1 MDKPFFDKPP
11 LTYEEQI
18 QLLKSRGLSIQD
30 EEKALHI
37 LQVISYYRLSGYWF
51 PLLVDKVNHK
61 FKHNAEFET
70 AFNLYKFDREFRLLI
85 LGELEKIE
93 VAVRGQMIQQLS
105 LKISPFWF
113 EDETLFKSAYT
124 HNKTIDKIRE
134 ELKRSDEEFILK
146 FKAKYQNEFP
156 PSWMTLEI
164 TSFGSLSVLFS
175 ALKPCRAKRNIA
187 NYFGLDEKTFQS
199 WLHSFVYLRNVCAH
213 HSRLWNRDL
222 RIKPQIPNKP
232 KKQWL
237 KNSDIENDKVYFQLS
252 MILYLIQTINPKNSI
267 TSRFKSLLTKYPN
280 IDVKAMGFPDNW
292 EKESL
297 WEQV

>member
-1 MDKPFFDKPP
+1 MNKSFFDKPP
-11 LTYEEQI
+11 LNYDDQI

-30 EEKALHI
+30 EDKALHI

-51 PLLVDKVNHK
+51 PLLEDKVNHK
-61 FKHNAEFET
+61 FKSNTEFET

-93 VAVRGQMIQQLS
+93 VAVRSQMIQQLS

-113 EDETLFKSAYT
+113 EDVSQFKKA
-124 HNKTIDKIRE
+124 HVHKKTIDKIRD

-146 FKAKYQNEFP
+146 FKEKYQNEFP
-156 PSWMTLEI
+156 PSWMTLEV

-175 ALKPCRAKRNIA
+175 ALNPGRAKRDIA
-187 NYFGLDEKTFQS
+187 NYFGLNERTFQS
-199 WLHSFVYLRNVCAH
+199 WLHSIVYLRNVCAH
-213 HSRLWNRDL
+213 HSRLWNRDI
-222 RIKPQIPNKP
+222 RVKPQIPDNP

-237 KNSDIENDKVYFQLS
+237 KNSEIENDKVYFLLS

-280 IDVKAMGFPDNW
+280 VDVKAMGFPENW
-292 EKESL
+292 EEETL
-297 WEQV
+297 WK

>member
-1 MDKPFFDKPP
+1 MNKSFFDKPA
-11 LTYEEQI
+11 LTYDDQI

-30 EEKALHI
+30 ENKALHI

-51 PLLVDKVNHK
+51 PLLEDKVNHK
-61 FKHNAEFET
+61 FKSNAEFET

-93 VAVRGQMIQQLS
+93 VAVRSQMIQQLS

-113 EDETLFKSAYT
+113 EDVSQFKKA
-124 HNKTIDKIRE
+124 HVHKKTIDKIRD

-146 FKAKYQNEFP
+146 FKEKYQNEFP
-156 PSWMTLEI
+156 PSWMTLEV

-175 ALKPCRAKRNIA
+175 ALNPGRAKRDIA
-187 NYFGLDEKTFQS
+187 NYFGLNERTFQS
-199 WLHSFVYLRNVCAH
+199 WLHSIVYLRNVCAH
-213 HSRLWNRDL
+213 HSRLWNRDI
-222 RIKPQIPNKP
+222 RVKPQIPDNP

-237 KNSDIENDKVYFQLS
+237 KNSEIENDKVYFLLS

-280 IDVKAMGFPDNW
+280 VDVKAMGFPDNW
-292 EKESL
+292 EEESL
-297 WEQV
+297 WK

>member
-1 MDKPFFDKPP
+1 MNKSFFDKPP
-11 LTYEEQI
+11 LNYDDQI

-30 EEKALHI
+30 EDKALHI

-51 PLLVDKVNHK
+51 PLLEDKVNHK
-61 FKHNAEFET
+61 FKSNTEFET

-93 VAVRGQMIQQLS
+93 VAVRSQMIQQLS

-113 EDETLFKSAYT
+113 EHVSQFKKA
-124 HNKTIDKIRE
+124 HVHKKTIDKISD

-146 FKAKYQNEFP
+146 FKEKYQNEFP
-156 PSWMTLEI
+156 PSWMTLEV

-175 ALKPCRAKRNIA
+175 ALNPGRAKRDIA
-187 NYFGLDEKTFQS
+187 NYFGLNERTFQS
-199 WLHSFVYLRNVCAH
+199 WLHSIVYLRNVCAH
-213 HSRLWNRDL
+213 HSRLWNRDI
-222 RIKPQIPNKP
+222 RVKPQIPDNP

-237 KNSDIENDKVYFQLS
+237 KNSEIENDKVYFLLS

-280 IDVKAMGFPDNW
+280 VDVKAMGFPDNW
-292 EKESL
+292 EEESL
-297 WEQV
+297 WK

>member
-1 MDKPFFDKPP
+1 MNKSFFDKPS
-11 LTYEEQI
+11 LNYDDQI

-30 EEKALHI
+30 EDKALHI

-51 PLLVDKVNHK
+51 PLLEDKVNHK
-61 FKHNAEFET
+61 FKSNTEFET

-93 VAVRGQMIQQLS
+93 VAVRSQMIQQLS

-113 EDETLFKSAYT
+113 EHVSQFKKA
-124 HNKTIDKIRE
+124 HVHKKTIDKIRD

-146 FKAKYQNEFP
+146 FKEKYQNEFP
-156 PSWMTLEI
+156 PSWMTLEV

-175 ALKPCRAKRNIA
+175 ALNPGRAKRDIA
-187 NYFGLDEKTFQS
+187 NYFGLNERTFQS
-199 WLHSFVYLRNVCAH
+199 WLHSIVYLRNVCAH
-213 HSRLWNRDL
+213 HSRLWNRDI
-222 RIKPQIPNKP
+222 RVKPQIPDNP

-237 KNSDIENDKVYFQLS
+237 KNSEIENDKVYFLLS

-280 IDVKAMGFPDNW
+280 VDVKAMGFPDNW
-292 EKESL
+292 EEESL
-297 WEQV
+297 WK

>member
-1 MDKPFFDKPP
+1 MNKSFFDKPA
-11 LTYEEQI
+11 LTYDDQI

-30 EEKALHI
+30 EDKALHI

-51 PLLVDKVNHK
+51 PLLEDKVNHK
-61 FKHNAEFET
+61 FKSNAEFET

-93 VAVRGQMIQQLS
+93 VAVRSQMIQQLS

-113 EDETLFKSAYT
+113 EDVSQFKKA
-124 HNKTIDKIRE
+124 HVHKKTIDKIRD

-146 FKAKYQNEFP
+146 FKEKYQNEFP
-156 PSWMTLEI
+156 PSWMTLEV

-175 ALKPCRAKRNIA
+175 ALNPGRAKRDIA
-187 NYFGLDEKTFQS
+187 NYFGLNERTFQS
-199 WLHSFVYLRNVCAH
+199 WLHSIVYLRNVCAH
-213 HSRLWNRDL
+213 HSRLWNRDI
-222 RIKPQIPNKP
+222 RVKPQIPDNP

-237 KNSDIENDKVYFQLS
+237 KNSEIENDKVYFLLS

-280 IDVKAMGFPDNW
+280 VDVKAMGFPDNW
-292 EKESL
+292 EEESL
-297 WEQV
+297 WK

>member
-1 MDKPFFDKPP
+1 MNKSFFDKPA
-11 LTYEEQI
+11 LTYDDQI

-51 PLLVDKVNHK
+51 PLLEDKVNHK
-61 FKHNAEFET
+61 FKSNAEFET

-93 VAVRGQMIQQLS
+93 VAVRSQMIQQLS

-113 EDETLFKSAYT
+113 EDVSQFKKA
-124 HNKTIDKIRE
+124 HVHKKTIDKIRD

-146 FKAKYQNEFP
+146 FKEKYQNEFP
-156 PSWMTLEI
+156 PSWMTLEV

-175 ALKPCRAKRNIA
+175 ALNPGRAKRDIA
-187 NYFGLDEKTFQS
+187 NYFGLNEKTFQS
-199 WLHSFVYLRNVCAH
+199 WLHSIVYLRNVCAH
-213 HSRLWNRDL
+213 HSRLWNRDI
-222 RIKPQIPNKP
+222 RVKPQIPDNP

-237 KNSDIENDKVYFQLS
+237 KNREVENDKVYFLLS

-267 TSRFKSLLTKYPN
+267 TSRFKYLLTKYPN

-292 EKESL
+292 TEESL
-297 WEQV
+297 WK

>member
-1 MDKPFFDKPP
+1 MNKSFFDKPP
-11 LTYEEQI
+11 LNYDDQI

-30 EEKALHI
+30 EDKALHI

-51 PLLVDKVNHK
+51 PLLEDKVNHK
-61 FKHNAEFET
+61 FKSNTEFET

-93 VAVRGQMIQQLS
+93 VAVRSQMIQQLS

-113 EDETLFKSAYT
+113 EHVSQFKKA
-124 HNKTIDKIRE
+124 HVHKKTIDKIRD

-146 FKAKYQNEFP
+146 FKEKYQNEFP
-156 PSWMTLEI
+156 PSWMTLEV

-175 ALKPCRAKRNIA
+175 ALNPGRAKRDIA
-187 NYFGLDEKTFQS
+187 NYFGLNERTFQS
-199 WLHSFVYLRNVCAH
+199 WLHSIVYLRNVCAH
-213 HSRLWNRDL
+213 HSRLWNRDI
-222 RIKPQIPNKP
+222 RVKPQIPDNP

-237 KNSDIENDKVYFQLS
+237 KNSEIENDKVYFLLS

-280 IDVKAMGFPDNW
+280 VDVKAMGFPDNW
-292 EKESL
+292 EEESL
-297 WEQV
+297 WK

>member
-11 LTYEEQI
+11 LTYEDQI
-18 QLLKSRGLSIQD
+18 ELLKSRGLSIQD

-51 PLLVDKVNHK
+51 PLLEDKVNHK
-61 FKHNAEFET
+61 FKSNAEFET

-113 EDETLFKSAYT
+113 EDKAQFKNAYT
-124 HNKTIDKIRE
+124 HNKTIDKIRD

-146 FKAKYQNEFP
+146 FKEKYQNDFP
-156 PSWMTLEI
+156 PSWMTLEV

-175 ALKPCRAKRNIA
+175 ALNPGRVKRNIA
-187 NYFGLDEKTFQS
+187 NYFGLDERTFQS
-199 WLHSFVYLRNVCAH
+199 WLHSIVYLRNVCAH
-213 HSRLWNRDL
+213 HSRLWNRDI
-222 RIKPQIPNKP
+222 RVKPQIPDNP

-237 KNSDIENDKVYFQLS
+237 NNTDLENDKVYFLLS

-267 TSRFKSLLTKYPN
+267 TSRFKSLLVKYPN
-280 IDVKAMGFPDNW
+280 VDVKAMGFPDNW
-292 EKESL
+292 VEETL
-297 WEQV
+297 WK

>member
-1 MDKPFFDKPP
+1 MDKAFFDKPP
-11 LTYEEQI
+11 LTYEDQV
-18 QLLKSRGLSIQD
+18 QLLKSRGLLIED

-51 PLLVDKVNHK
+51 PLLEDKANHK
-61 FKHNAEFET
+61 FKSNAQFET

-113 EDETLFKSAYT
+113 EDKAQFKNTHT
-124 HNKTIDKIRE
+124 HNKTIEKIRD
-134 ELKRSDEEFILK
+134 ELRRSDEEFILK
-146 FKAKYQNEFP
+146 FKEKYQNEFP
-156 PSWMTLEI
+156 PSWMTLEV

-175 ALKPCRAKRNIA
+175 ALNAGRAKRNIA
-187 NYFGLDEKTFQS
+187 NYFGLNERTFQS
-199 WLHSFVYLRNVCAH
+199 WLHSIVYLRNVCAH
-213 HSRLWNRDL
+213 HSRLWNREI
-222 RIKPQIPNKP
+222 RVKPQIPDNP
-232 KKQWL
+232 KNQWL
-237 KNSDIENDKVYFQLS
+237 KNREIENDKVYFLLC

-267 TSRFKSLLTKYPN
+267 TSRFKSLLAKYPN

-292 EKESL
+292 EEESL
-297 WEQV
+297 WRS